1 MATMPISGRNTNG
14 GLVMTSNPLR
24 FVAAGV
30 VVGCAV
36 GAKGDSEAI
45 GDAEGEGDCDGDG
58 EAKGSRLKL
67 AHGFGCTLAQI
78 L

>member
-1 MATMPISGRNTNG
+1 MPINGKNTNG
-14 GLVMTSNPLR
+14 GLVMTSKPLR
-24 FVAAGV
+24 VVATGV
-30 VVGCAV
+30 VVGCAL
-36 GAKGDSEAI
+36 GASGDSDAI

-58 EAKGSRLKL
+58 ETKDSRLKL

>member
-24 FVAAGV
+24 FVATGV

-36 GAKGDSEAI
+36 GARGDSE
-45 GDAEGEGDCDGDG
+45 GDG

>member
-1 MATMPISGRNTNG
+1 MPISGRNTNG
-14 GLVMTSNPLR
+14 GLVMTSKPLR
-24 FVAAGV
+24 VVAAGV

-36 GAKGDSEAI
+36 GAKGDSDAI

-58 EAKGSRLKL
+58 VAKGSRLKL